1 MPENPWKI
9 KYLRDIRHLTFIYVV
24 YTIYT
29 MSFIRKIKRGNAVY
43 LAEVKNIRVDGKVV
57 QKHLRYVGKEV
68 DNRPFLTGPVERSK
82 VDKVTVFG
90 PLLVLDAIAKEL
102 DLAGLLGEYGD
113 YLLSLAFAHC
123 VSPDSLAGI
132 ADWYRETEM
141 ADLLDIPDI
150 SYKKLLEALDSVE
163 ESDLLQSRIFDRVK
177 TRLALEPKAYFYDI
191 TNVYFYGWSCPLA
204 RKGHNP
210 DGRRGPQIQIGLA
223 VTQKEGLPITHKVY
237 EGNIFDSKTLPDILE
252 SLPRG
257 EEVCLVWDRGIS
269 SKLNIQQ
276 ARQAGFQVLCG
287 LALHKGLK
295 KEADKI
301 LTVKTVSLKNRV
313 RLKSATFYVRKL
325 KYRAEGIRGVIVVCL
340 NERERL
346 ATRERRYDEIDRAL
360 ALLEK
365 KKPIKEG
372 LRKYLDK
379 NRIDQ
384 AAVRRGERY
393 DGISVIFSSRDLP
406 EEEIV
411 RGYFEKDLV
420 EKSFRCLKGVL
431 EMDKVR
437 FWLASRVKGHIF
449 VCYLAYLLLSVL
461 SYKLKGSSTGA
472 DALEMLKTMYRVYL
486 HDPKS
491 GNKFIKT
498 VTLSKAQEEILKAVD
513 PKLLSRCSV

>member
-1 MPENPWKI
+1 MPETPWKI
-9 KYLRDIRHLTFIYVV
+9 KYLRDIRHLTYSAIV

-43 LAEVKNIRVDGKVV
+43 LAEVENIRVDGKVI
-57 QKHLRYVGKEV
+57 QRHLRYVGKEV
-68 DNRPFLTGPVERSK
+68 DDRPFLTGPVERAK

-102 DLAGLLGEYGD
+102 DLVGILGEYGD

-163 ESDLLQSRIFDRVK
+163 ESDLPQSRIFDRVK
-177 TRLALEPKAYFYDI
+177 TSLALAPKAYFYDI
-191 TNVYFYGWSCPLA
+191 TNIYFYGWGCPLA

-210 DGRRGPQIQIGLA
+210 DGRRGPQIQVGLA
-223 VTQKEGLPITHKVY
+223 VTQKEGLPIYHKVY
-237 EGNIFDSKTLPDILE
+237 EGNIFDAKTLPDILE

-257 EEVCLVWDRGIS
+257 EEVRLVWDRGIS
-269 SKLNIQQ
+269 SKLNFRQ
-276 ARQAGFQVLCG
+276 AHQAGFQVLCG
-287 LALHKGLK
+287 LALNKGLK

-301 LTVKTVSLKNRV
+301 LTEKTVSLKNRV
-313 RLKSATFYVRKL
+313 RLKSSTFYVRKL
-325 KYRAEGIRGVIVVCL
+325 KYQAEGIRGVIVVCL

-384 AAVRRGERY
+384 AAVQRGERY

-411 RGYFEKDLV
+411 RGYFEKDRV
-420 EKSFRCLKGVL
+420 EKSFRCLKDVL
-431 EMDKVR
+431 DMDKVR

-461 SYKLKGSSTGA
+461 SHKLKGTPTGA
-472 DALEMLKTMYRVYL
+472 EPLEMLKTMYRVYL

-498 VTLSKAQEEILKAVD
+498 VMLSKAQEEILKAVD

>member
-1 MPENPWKI
+1 
-9 KYLRDIRHLTFIYVV
+9 
-24 YTIYT
+24 
-29 MSFIRKIKRGNAVY
+29 MSFIRKIKRGGAVY
-43 LAEVKNIRVDGKVV
+43 LAEVENVRVDGKVV

-68 DNRPFLTGPVERSK
+68 DDRPFLTGPVERAQ

-102 DLAGLLGEYGD
+102 DLAGLLGDYGD

-177 TRLALEPKAYFYDI
+177 TRLALAPKAYFYDI
-191 TNVYFYGWSCPLA
+191 TNIYFYGWCCPLA

-210 DGRRGPQIQIGLA
+210 DGRRGPQIQVGLA
-223 VTQKEGLPITHKVY
+223 VTQKEGLPIYHKVY

-269 SKLNIQQ
+269 SKLNIAQ

-287 LALHKGLK
+287 LALNPGLK

-301 LTVKTVSLKNRV
+301 VDKPVSLKNRV
-313 RLKSATFYVRKL
+313 RLKSSTFYVRKL
-325 KYRAEGIRGVIVVCL
+325 KYRAEGVRGVIVVCL

-346 ATRERRYDEIDRAL
+346 ATRERRYDELDRAL

-365 KKPIKEG
+365 KKPIKDG
-372 LRKYLDK
+372 LRKYLAGGQ
-379 NRIDQ
+379 IDQ
-384 AAVRRGERY
+384 AAVQRGERY

-406 EEEIV
+406 VGEIV
-411 RGYFEKDLV
+411 RGYFEKDRV
-420 EKSFRCLKGVL
+420 EKSFRCLKGVMD
-431 EMDKVR
+431 MDKVR

-461 SYKLKGSSTGA
+461 SYKLKGSPTGA
-472 DALEMLKTMYRVYL
+472 EALEMLKTMYRVYL

-491 GNKFIKT
+491 GNKFLKT
-498 VTLSKAQEEILKAVD
+498 VTLSKAQEKILKAVD

>member
-1 MPENPWKI
+1 MPETLWEINR
-9 KYLRDIRHLTFIYVV
+9 LRDIRHLTFLYVV
-24 YTIYT
+24 YIIYT

-43 LAEVKNIRVDGKVV
+43 LAEVENVRVGGKVV

-68 DNRPFLTGPVERSK
+68 DDRPFLTGPVERAK

-90 PLLVLDAIAKEL
+90 PLLVLDSIAKEL

-163 ESDLLQSRIFDRVK
+163 ESDHLQSRIFDRVK
-177 TRLALEPKAYFYDI
+177 TRLALAPKAYFYDI
-191 TNVYFYGWSCPLA
+191 TNIYFYGWGCPLA

-210 DGRRGPQIQIGLA
+210 DGRRGPQIQVGLA
-223 VTQKEGLPITHKVY
+223 VTQKEGLPIYHKVY
-237 EGNIFDSKTLPDILE
+237 EGNIFDAKTLPDILE

-269 SKLNIQQ
+269 SKLNIAQ
-276 ARQAGFQVLCG
+276 ARQVGFHVLCG
-287 LALHKGLK
+287 LALHPGLK

-301 LTVKTVSLKNRV
+301 LDKPASLKNRV
-313 RLKSATFYVRKL
+313 RLKSSTFYVRKL
-325 KYRAEGIRGVIVVCL
+325 KYRAEGVRGVIVVCL

-346 ATRERRYDEIDRAL
+346 ATRERRYDELDRAL
-360 ALLEK
+360 ELLEK
-365 KKPIKEG
+365 KKPIKDG
-372 LRKYLDK
+372 LRKYLAGGQ
-379 NRIDQ
+379 IDQ
-384 AAVRRGERY
+384 AAVQRGERY

-406 EEEIV
+406 AEEIV
-411 RGYFEKDLV
+411 RGYFEKDRV

-431 EMDKVR
+431 DVDKVR

-461 SYKLKGSSTGA
+461 SSKLKGGSTGA
-472 DALEMLKTMYRVYL
+472 EALEMLKTMYRVYL

-513 PKLLSRCSV
+513 PKLLRRCSV